1 MQFFFLVFHIVTN
14 AKMFHTFHIVNAKNL
29 FCVKCKKLFS
39 VFKNISHIRQNENFG
54 NKMISSS
61 LESSS
66 PECPTIRICHRN
78 PDWSELS
85 GLCHYQFC
93 PGSHLR
99 TSQNSTTVHTIVT
112 NVGVNHWTKW
122 EGRQSKAR
130 LRRENV
136 A

>member
-14 AKMFHTFHIVNAKNL
+14 AKMFHTFHIVNAKN
-29 FCVKCKKLFS
+29 VKCKKLFS

-78 PDWSELS
+78 PD
-85 GLCHYQFC
+85 
-93 PGSHLR
+93 
-99 TSQNSTTVHTIVT
+99 
-112 NVGVNHWTKW
+112 
-122 EGRQSKAR
+122 
-130 LRRENV
+130 
-136 A
+136 